1 MTPMILDIASGVL
14 IAAGCFFVLA
24 GAIGLVRLPD
34 VYTRVHGA
42 SLIDTAGAGFI
53 LVGLMLQAGFS
64 LETLKLLF
72 ILAIFFFTLPVAGHA
87 LARAALYQGVRP
99 RLTEDRRPADARDD
113 EAP

>member
-1 MTPMILDIASGVL
+1 MALALDVASGVM

-34 VYTRVHGA
+34 VYARVHGA

-53 LVGLMLQAGFS
+53 LVGLMLQAGLS

-87 LARAALYQGVRP
+87 LARAALYQGVKP
-99 RLTEDRRPADARDD
+99 QLAEDRRAPEDRDEEAR
-113 EAP
+113 

>member
-1 MTPMILDIASGVL
+1 MAMALDVLSGL
-14 IAAGCFFVLA
+14 MIAAGCFFVLA

-34 VYTRVHGA
+34 VYARVHGA

-53 LVGLMLQAGFS
+53 LVGLMLQAGLS

-87 LARAALYQGVRP
+87 LARAALYQGVKP
-99 RLTEDRRPADARDD
+99 QLSEDRR
-113 EAP
+113 APEDRNEEDR